1 MINRPDVL
9 ESILA
14 AIQNMR
20 ILVAGDVMLD
30 NYIWGD
36 ATRISPEAPVPVVR
50 VSHETFSAGGAA
62 NVALNIAALGGHATL
77 FGWIGDD
84 ANGRKLEEILSAK
97 GVEIVDGTVSP
108 RHETIT
114 KTRVLCNR
122 QQLCRLDREL
132 NPEDYALTDGDV
144 AEFLS
149 PAMRGVDAVILSDYA
164 KGCITTESIRVIQA
178 AAPAGMFIAMDPK
191 PRSHIEYRGMSV
203 MTPNKA
209 EALKLAGID
218 CDDSANFPADEVF
231 SRIREKF
238 EPKHLVVTLG
248 ADGMLISTNGG
259 KTPGEHI
266 PTVAREV
273 FDVTGAGD
281 TVIAALTL
289 AAAAGVS
296 LCDAARF
303 ANTAAGVVVGKMGTA
318 TASPD
323 DLRRYIS
330 EARKQ

>member
-1 MINRPDVL
+1 MINRPEVL
-9 ESILA
+9 ESILKEVH
-14 AIQNMR
+14 NLS
-20 ILVAGDVMLD
+20 ILVVGDVMLD
-30 NYIWGD
+30 NYIWGE

-62 NVALNIAALGGHATL
+62 NVALNIAALGGHAKL

-84 ANGRKLEEILSAK
+84 ANGSRLEKVLSSK
-97 GVEIVDGTVSP
+97 GVEILDGAISTK
-108 RHETIT
+108 HETIT

-132 NPEDYALTDGDV
+132 NPEDYVVTEGDV
-144 AEFLS
+144 AKILS
-149 PAMRGVDAVILSDYA
+149 KAMRGVDAVILSDYA
-164 KGCITTESIRVIQA
+164 KGCITTESIRAIQT
-178 AAPAGMFIAMDPK
+178 AAPTDMFIAMDPK
-191 PRSHIEYRGMSV
+191 PRSRVEYSGMSV

-218 CDDSANFPADEVF
+218 CDDSAIFPADEVF
-231 SRIREKF
+231 SRIRKKF

-248 ADGMLISTNGG
+248 AEGMLISTKGG

-289 AAAAGVS
+289 ASAAGVS
-296 LCDAARF
+296 LSDAARF